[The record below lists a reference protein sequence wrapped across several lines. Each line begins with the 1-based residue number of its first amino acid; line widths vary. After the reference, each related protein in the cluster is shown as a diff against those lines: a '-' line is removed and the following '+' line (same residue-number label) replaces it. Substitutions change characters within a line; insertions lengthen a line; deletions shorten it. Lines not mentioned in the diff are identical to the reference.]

1 MVSILHFLAL
11 QDVIFDHASHS
22 LEVCEI
28 VSRFH
33 AEAGGAEVAPCHYF
47 TSTKSLEKHLTYGL
61 PIDAE
66 TLACRSFL
74 LQMEVG
80 ENFQALTRLV
90 SSCIRETYPLV
101 YSPEFTQPSCSALT
115 AVANKTL
122 SGWSERLVGMN
133 KYKLLG
139 GGPSSIAAVCYPPI
153 LESIV
158 DVGKKIDI
166 ALKKELARSIEEMD
180 RFVRWY
186 LISFQQRTL
195 DDPED
200 FLDDPEDFFD
210 AFDFFDFF
218 DDAFRDEDF
227 VDDLDDA

>member
-1 MVSILHFLAL
+1 MDSKMISVLHFLAL
-11 QDVIFDHASHS
+11 QDAIFDNAADSP
-22 LEVCEI
+22 EVCEI

-33 AEAGGAEVAPCHYF
+33 AEAGVSEVAPCYYF
-47 TSTKSLEKHLTYGL
+47 TSTQSLEKHLTYGL

-80 ENFQALTRLV
+80 ENIQALTRLV
-90 SSCIRETYPLV
+90 SDCIQETYPLV

-122 SGWSERLVGMN
+122 SGWSEQLVGMN
-133 KYKLLG
+133 KYQLLG
-139 GGPSSIAAVCYPPI
+139 GGPSSIAAVCYPPV

-166 ALKKELARSIEEMD
+166 ALKKELALITKEMD
-180 RFVRWY
+180 VFVRWY
-186 LISFQQRTL
+186 LDHS
-195 DDPED
+195 
-200 FLDDPEDFFD
+200 
-210 AFDFFDFF
+210 
-218 DDAFRDEDF
+218 RD
-227 VDDLDDA
+227 